1 MDSTFYKTTPIKNDY
16 KFDKVLGEYD
26 KPYLQ

>member
-26 KPYLQ
+26 KPYL